1 MIQQP
6 LVSIALC
13 TYNGG
18 PYIRQQLDTLVGQT
32 YANIELVVVD
42 DCSTDDTV
50 AILKEYAAKYP
61 QVKLHHNPGNL
72 GYIKNFEKAISL
84 TQGQLIALA
93 DQDDIWDTDK
103 IRLMVNGIGDNM
115 MLYHDSEFI
124 DEEGQPMN
132 KKVSDIRNFYSG
144 DDSRVFLFENCVSGH
159 CMLFKR
165 QLVNYLTGFN
175 KVIIHDWWLAYIA
188 CNVGSIAYLPQALVQ
203 YRQHQKASTNI
214 LRQNRGQ
221 AQTEN
226 KGLEKIESQYNI
238 TRQFAAYPYN
248 NHNEFKQKLF
258 MLMEDRMHSYFAFG
272 LVWFMFINKDTL
284 LYIQKKSAI
293 SKFNFIVK
301 QVWGYKFKKLF
312 G

>member
-50 AILKEYAAKYP
+50 AILNEYAAKYP
-61 QVKLHHNPGNL
+61 QVKLHQNSGNL

-103 IRLMVNGIGDNM
+103 IRLMVDGIGDNM

-144 DDSRVFLFENCVSGH
+144 NDSRVFLFENCVSGH

-188 CNVGSIAYLPQALVQ
+188 CNVGSIGYLPQALVQ

-221 AQTEN
+221 AQTKN
-226 KGLEKIESQYNI
+226 KGLEKIENQYNI
-238 TRQFAAYPYN
+238 TRQFAAYPHN

-284 LYIQKKSAI
+284 LYIQKKSVI
-293 SKFNFIVK
+293 SKFNFIEK
-301 QVWGYKFKKLF
+301 QVWG
-312 G
+312 